1 MRIIDTRRN
10 KVGLG
15 SDGVKETIGIVFKTS
30 KELDDRPLLGLIV
43 PKFMLGYQFKDGDK
57 AEDKSVSISSK
68 KCINASKCSDFW
80 DTSITVKNYILVRP
94 LLNQN
99 QSMPTYEVGDKVFVT
114 MIDNDIKTL
123 AFLPYGINR
132 LGQRATDKLLYSVP
146 ANPNQNTKLDEDNTY
161 FFKLDSK
168 EKVVIIR
175 TSKENG
181 ESFDYTIGIDTD
193 NAQVTITDNDK
204 LSWTLDSKNDKITTE
219 TSGSTIE
226 QSADKITMTADTL
239 DMNIDS
245 KITMKTDTLQ
255 VDTTTIK
262 EKSSET
268 TYEFDSFKQ
277 TSDKGEYK
285 IEDEQHKG
293 SKMKI
298 KESTY
303 HNDTR
308 KIGLNGEVI
317 MPCFVINMCP
327 NINIPIPPLNGKSG
341 PQGVMMFET
350 DVAGTPVAKFP
361 PLSASLTALASIVD
375 GLGASGSASKA
386 VEPFTS
392 GGSTMKLRAS

>member
-1 MRIIDTRRN
+1 MRIIDARRN

-68 KCINASKCSDFW
+68 KCINDSKCSDFW

-361 PLSASLTALASIVD
+361 PLSASLTALASVVD
-375 GLGASGSASKA
+375 GLGAKGAASKA

-392 GGSTMKLRAS
+392 AGSTMKMRAS